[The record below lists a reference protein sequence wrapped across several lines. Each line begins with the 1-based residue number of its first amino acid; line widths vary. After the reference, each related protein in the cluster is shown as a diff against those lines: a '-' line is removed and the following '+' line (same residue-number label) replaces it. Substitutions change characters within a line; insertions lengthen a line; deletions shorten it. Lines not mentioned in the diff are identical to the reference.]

1 MREFFSTAAMQSTMC
16 RLLTVMALGAY
27 LTGCATKPDITEEER
42 VAARALEWADA
53 LTDLDYDRAL
63 TYMTPSYQ
71 NSARAERFQG
81 DYIGSS
87 FWQDVELKWVRC
99 GDAEASQR
107 CSVRL
112 IITFSRPPEIVTPIP
127 IPYDTTWL
135 LLQGDWFQYVE

>member
-1 MREFFSTAAMQSTMC
+1 M
-16 RLLTVMALGAY
+16 MALGAC
-27 LTGCATKPDITEEER
+27 LAGCATKPDITEEDR
-42 VAARALEWADA
+42 VAARALEWAHA
-53 LTDLDYDRAL
+53 LMDLDYDRAL

-81 DYIGSS
+81 DFIGSS
-87 FWQDVELKWVRC
+87 FWQDVELKWVKC
-99 GDAEASQR
+99 GDTEDSQR

-112 IITFSRPPEIVTPIP
+112 IITFSRPPEIVTPLP